1 MTDQNQNEITHKG
14 NPAKPQG
21 QEGHQMLER
30 MNQSHNEVTN
40 WALSFFNLNENDC
53 ALDIGCGGGNTISL
67 LAKTCQKVYG
77 VDYSDVSVAE
87 STNYNQ
93 ALVEAGKVDIQQGN
107 VAQLAF
113 ADHTFDKIT
122 TVESFY
128 FWPDPQENLKEV
140 LRVLKENGVFL
151 MVCDT
156 YLKPGLS
163 QETLENIEK
172 YHLFITDEAGY
183 QTMFEKAGFSNVRV
197 HTKPGTDWI
206 CVEGKKSSFFNR

>member
-1 MTDQNQNEITHKG
+1 MTDQNQNEITQKG

-93 ALVEAGKVDIQQGN
+93 ALVEAGKVDILQGN

-151 MVCDT
+151 MV
-156 YLKPGLS
+156 
-163 QETLENIEK
+163 
-172 YHLFITDEAGY
+172 HLFITDEAGY

>member
-1 MTDQNQNEITHKG
+1 MTDQNQNEITQKG

-77 VDYSDVSVAE
+77 VDYSDVS
-87 STNYNQ
+87 
-93 ALVEAGKVDIQQGN
+93 
-107 VAQLAF
+107 F